1 MRSILIVSALIIMQ
15 GISIAQSE
23 NESEHSHKY
32 EIGIAN
38 GLVYFLNEKEFS
50 YGLHM
55 HVVRVIGKS
64 NFAMGVGYERIFDEH
79 GHNTVSAVVS
89 YLPVERLALIV
100 APGIAFTNSNS
111 GLIEFSTHL
120 EMTYEFEIKNFHVGP
135 LVEWAI
141 EPDEMHFT
149 IGLHVGFGL

>member
-1 MRSILIVSALIIMQ
+1 MRSILIVSVLIFLR
-15 GISIAQSE
+15 GSSIAQHE
-23 NESEHSHKY
+23 DHHEHVHKF

-38 GLVYFLNEKEFS
+38 GLVYFLNEQEFS
-50 YGLHM
+50 YGLHI
-55 HVVRVIGKS
+55 HIVRVLGESHFAIG
-64 NFAMGVGYERIFDEH
+64 AGYERIFDEH
-79 GHNTVSAVVS
+79 GHNTVSGVIS
-89 YLPVERLALIV
+89 YLPVEGLALTV
-100 APGIAFTNSNS
+100 APGIAFTNTGS
-111 GLIEFSTHL
+111 LEFSTHL